1 VGRGEDAAIEVDG
14 EGEAGE
20 VMVHSWLKPNR
31 QSYSDWLQRNPAPD
45 LLALAKHYGGL
56 GNVPESKMQEF
67 EAAREEWE
75 ARRKNRHLDPP
86 DSSSG
91 VEAVEHEE
99 SMPGADIP
107 PDILKK
113 IEANMKQRGIGRRP
127 CLKKK
132 EEK

>member
-1 VGRGEDAAIEVDG
+1 
-14 EGEAGE
+14 
-20 VMVHSWLKPNR
+20 MVHDWLRKPSPRDYSEWLK
-31 QSYSDWLQRNPAPD
+31 RNPAPD
-45 LLALAKHYGGL
+45 LLALAKFYDGL

-75 ARRKNRHLDPP
+75 SRRKNRHLDPP
-86 DSSSG
+86 DASSG

-99 SMPGADIP
+99 SEPGADIP
-107 PDILKK
+107 AHILEK

-127 CLKKK
+127 CPKK